1 MYLLLSAPD
10 MIMIIEG
17 IMALAMCVLR
27 FNTLYAIWKWEK
39 GLDSAEDWWG
49 E

>member
-17 IMALAMCVLR
+17 IMALAMCVKVQ
-27 FNTLYAIWKWEK
+27 YPVCHMEMGK
-39 GLDSAEDWWG
+39 GFRQC
-49 E
+49 